1 MVINIMFCMSL
12 LGAKLKKRV
21 SKGESQKRRGPYE
34 VELGKESYGDQN
46 RIREVENVDFSSGD
60 GQIHC

>member
-1 MVINIMFCMSL
+1 MSL

-21 SKGESQKRRGPYE
+21 SKGESQKRRWPYE

-46 RIREVENVDFSSGD
+46 RIRGVENAGFSSGD
-60 GQIHC
+60 GKIHC